1 MERVRQK
8 YGIRIESFFPEAG
21 AVEAVVREYGPNPLY
36 RSIDIGKLCCRIRKV
51 EPLERAVKGMRAWVT
66 GRRREESVTRRDLAK
81 VEIEDNNGRL
91 EINPLADWS
100 SQQVW
105 DCIKANEVPYN
116 ALHERGLRAS
126 DVPLHSSS
134 GPGRGR
140 ACRSVVV
147 GEHGTER
154 VRPACAWWGDGRVRR
169 AKGLGTTMSL
179 APVADLQPRQPCC
192 RSRLPERGSRA

>member
-116 ALHERGLRAS
+116 ALHERGYPSIGCAPCTRAVAPGEDERAGRWWWES
-126 DVPLHSSS
+126 TEQKECGLHV
-134 GPGRGR
+134 RGG
-140 ACRSVVV
+140 VM
-147 GEHGTER
+147 GEFGER
-154 VRPACAWWGDGRVRR
+154 
-169 AKGLGTTMSL
+169 KGSE
-179 APVADLQPRQPCC
+179 PR
-192 RSRLPERGSRA
+192 